1 MNSNSCKVTKFC
13 RSLKIKMQQIHWQLP
28 ILLFFGYYNFFLD
41 FTGVNDQ
48 YLSLADIIVATPG
61 RLVDHIQKTEGFTLN
76 HLRYLV
82 IDEADRVM
90 EDVQNDWLVFTFFCF
105 SWKWLT
111 FQILCCFRLSHVER
125 SVYTGDREK
134 LTAINCANA
143 MKMQTPLQKLLF
155 R

>member
-1 MNSNSCKVTKFC
+1 MTTTH
-13 RSLKIKMQQIHWQLP
+13 II
-28 ILLFFGYYNFFLD
+28 FFGNNIFFLD

-90 EDVQNDWLVFTFFCF
+90 EDVQNDWLVFF
-105 SWKWLT
+105 
-111 FQILCCFRLSHVER
+111 V
-125 SVYTGDREK
+125 
-134 LTAINCANA
+134 
-143 MKMQTPLQKLLF
+143 KMISA
-155 R
+155 